1 MSTTLK
7 KSFPAG
13 TLVKWSASAENF
25 HTSSGVVFLNE
36 DTTLNIELKDSKI
49 SFEWDGGGT
58 KTVYFGDKQ
67 VTSTSPICVGDDG
80 PMTGFFAAAFS
91 SDSTT
96 KNVFINAEG
105 LPSNNVLSNLFN
117 YDTNAIEN
125 IEIINSSHI
134 TDFTGVFAN
143 MKHIKTLSVDT
154 SGATTLEEL
163 FSHSAIVN
171 APFLETSNVI
181 NTGSMFLYC
190 SNLEYIPL
198 YDFSNV
204 TNMNRMFQGCSKL
217 TTLPQLDTHNVT
229 DTSYMFYDVFNLTTI
244 PQLDTHNVTNMSW
257 MFQGCEKLTTLPQLD
272 TSNVTSM
279 GGCFWWCRSLKNV
292 GGFIGLKVSV
302 DFGQCPLTHESA
314 LNIIDNLAVSSGHSV
329 RFMRSTFK
337 SLTSAEIA
345 RATDK
350 GWKIESV

>member
-25 HTSSGVVFLNE
+25 HTSSGGMILNE

-58 KTVYFGDKQ
+58 KTVYFGDKK

-96 KNVFINAEG
+96 KNVFIDAKG
-105 LPSNNVLSNLFN
+105 LPSNNVLSNLFS

-134 TDFTGVFAN
+134 TDFTSVFAK
-143 MKHIKTLSVDT
+143 MQHIKTVSVDT

-163 FSHSAIVN
+163 FSHSTIVN

-181 NTGSMFLYC
+181 NTRYMFI
-190 SNLEYIPL
+190 N
-198 YDFSNV
+198 
-204 TNMNRMFQGCSKL
+204 CSKL
-217 TTLPQLDTHNVT
+217 KYIPPYDLSNLIYMDH
-229 DTSYMFYDVFNLTTI
+229 MFYGCGQLTTI
-244 PQLDTHNVTNMSW
+244 PQLDTHNVTDMHYT
-257 MFQGCEKLTTLPQLD
+257 FQGCEKLTTLPQLD
-272 TSNVTSM
+272 TSNVTKM
-279 GGCFWWCRSLKNV
+279 GACFDWCRSLKNV
-292 GGFIGLKVSV
+292 GGFIGLKASA
-302 DFGQCPLTHESA
+302 DFGQCPLTHKSA
-314 LNIIDNLAVSSGHSV
+314 LNIIDNLAVSPGHDI
-329 RFMRSTFK
+329 RFGRSTFY

-350 GWKIESV
+350 GWEIWGV

>member
-25 HTSSGVVFLNE
+25 HTSSGGMILND
-36 DTTLNIELKDSKI
+36 DTTLNITLKDSKI
-49 SFEWDGGGT
+49 AFEWDGGGT
-58 KTVYFGDKQ
+58 KTVYFGDKK

-105 LPSNNVLSNLFN
+105 LPSNVVLSNLFSF
-117 YDTNAIEN
+117 DTNVIEN

-134 TDFTGVFAN
+134 TDFTSVFAK
-143 MKHIKTLSVDT
+143 MQHIKTVSVDT
-154 SGATTLEEL
+154 SGATTLEKL
-163 FSHSAIVN
+163 FSHSTIVN

-181 NTGSMFLYC
+181 NTRYMFINC
-190 SNLEYIPL
+190 SNLKYIPP
-198 YDFSNV
+198 YDLSNLIY
-204 TNMNRMFQGCSKL
+204 M
-217 TTLPQLDTHNVT
+217 DH
-229 DTSYMFYDVFNLTTI
+229 MFYGCGQLTTI
-244 PQLDTHNVTNMSW
+244 PQLDTHNVTDMHYT
-257 MFQGCEKLTTLPQLD
+257 FQGCEKLTTLPQLD
-272 TSNVTSM
+272 TSNVTKM
-279 GGCFWWCRSLKNV
+279 GACFDWCRSLKNV
-292 GGFIGLKVSV
+292 GGFIGLKASA
-302 DFGQCPLTHESA
+302 DFGQCPLTHKSA
-314 LNIIDNLAVSSGHSV
+314 LNIIDNLAVSPGHDI
-329 RFMRSTFK
+329 RFSRSTFM

-350 GWKIESV
+350 GWEIWGV

>member
-7 KSFPAG
+7 KSFPVG

-25 HTSSGVVFLNE
+25 HTSSGGMILND

-58 KTVYFGDKQ
+58 KSVYFGDKK

-80 PMTGFFAAAFS
+80 PMTGFFPNAYFS
-91 SDSTT
+91 NDPTT

-105 LPSNNVLSNLFN
+105 LPSNNVLSNLFS

-134 TDFTGVFAN
+134 TEFNNAFKN
-143 MKHIKTLSVDT
+143 MQHIKTVSVDT
-154 SGATTLEEL
+154 SGATTMEEM

-181 NTGSMFLYC
+181 NTRYMFI
-190 SNLEYIPL
+190 N
-198 YDFSNV
+198 
-204 TNMNRMFQGCSKL
+204 CSKL
-217 TTLPQLDTHNVT
+217 KYIPPYDLSNLIYMDH
-229 DTSYMFYDVFNLTTI
+229 MFYGCGQLTTI
-244 PQLDTHNVTNMSW
+244 PQLDTHNVTDMHYT
-257 MFQGCEKLTTLPQLD
+257 FQGCEKLTTLPQLD

-279 GGCFWWCRSLKNV
+279 GACFDWCRSLKNV
-292 GGFIGLKVSV
+292 GGFIGLKASA
-302 DFGQCPLTHESA
+302 DFGQCPLTHKSA
-314 LNIIDNLAVSSGHSV
+314 LNIIDNLAVSSGNDI
-329 RFMRSTFK
+329 RFSRSTFK

-350 GWKIESV
+350 GWEIWGV

>member
-1 MSTTLK
+1 MSTSLK

-25 HTSSGVVFLNE
+25 HTSSGGMILND

-49 SFEWDGGGT
+49 AFEWDGGGT
-58 KTVYFGDKQ
+58 KSVYFGDKK

-80 PMTGFFAAAFS
+80 PMTGFFPNAYFS
-91 SDSTT
+91 NDPTT
-96 KNVFINAEG
+96 KNVFIDAKG
-105 LPSNNVLSNLFN
+105 LPSNDVLSGLFN
-117 YDTNAIEN
+117 NDTNVIEN

-134 TDFTGVFAN
+134 TDFTSVFYK
-143 MKHIKTLSVDT
+143 MQHIKTVSVDT
-154 SGATTLEEL
+154 SGATTLEKL
-163 FSHSAIVN
+163 FSHSAIEN

-181 NTGSMFLYC
+181 NTRYMFINCFKLK
-190 SNLEYIPL
+190 YIPP
-198 YDFSNV
+198 YDLSNV
-204 TNMNRMFQGCSKL
+204 TDMQS
-217 TTLPQLDTHNVT
+217 
-229 DTSYMFYDVFNLTTI
+229 MFYGCGALTTI
-244 PQLDTHNVTNMSW
+244 PQLDTSKATNMIN

-279 GGCFWWCRSLKNV
+279 GACFGWCRSLKNV
-292 GGFIGLKVSV
+292 GGFIGLKASV

-314 LNIIDNLAVSSGHSV
+314 LNIIDNLAVSPGHDI

-350 GWKIESV
+350 GWEILGV